1 MNNVSP
7 LPLTDKADVVRGVTF
22 SKGDA
27 VAEPREGYTPVLR
40 AGNIQSHLILNSDL
54 VYIPERMV
62 SEKQR
67 LRRGD
72 IVMCT
77 SSGSAD
83 IVGKTAFAN
92 QDWSGSF
99 GAFCAVVRPKLGKC
113 DPRYLFHYLQTPLF
127 REWTRNSSGV
137 GIKNIRKSELDSYE
151 VPFPSL
157 DEQRRIAAILDK
169 ADAVRRKRE
178 QALALADDFLRSAY
192 LNLVGLKHPDYQNWV
207 PASIESLAEEKR
219 GAIRSGPFGSALLH
233 SEFVDEGIA
242 VLGIDNA
249 VKNKFQ
255 WVERRFITH
264 EKYEE
269 LRRYRVYP
277 KDVIITI
284 MGTTGR
290 SAVVPDDV
298 PEAITTKHLASITCD
313 FDKILPEVLS
323 FSIHSDP
330 VVIDQIRA
338 ANKGAIMDGLNL
350 GIIRQIKIRRAPM
363 QQQRL
368 FADVLHKAHAAMHKM
383 SMPSGEGSELF
394 SALSQRAFCGEL

>member
-1 MNNVSP
+1 MNSVAPSP
-7 LPLTDKADVVRGVTF
+7 LADKADVVRGVTF

-40 AGNIQSHLILNSDL
+40 AGNIQGRLILDSDL
-54 VYIPERMV
+54 VYIPKQMV

-77 SSGSAD
+77 SSGSAE
-83 IVGKTAFAN
+83 IVGKTAFAEH
-92 QDWSGSF
+92 DWSGSF
-99 GAFCAVVRPKLGKC
+99 GAFCAVVRPKPGKC
-113 DPRYLFHYLQTPLF
+113 NPRYLFHYLQTPNF
-127 REWTRNSSGV
+127 RDWTRNSSGV

-151 VPFPSL
+151 VPFPGL
-157 DEQRRIAAILDK
+157 DEQRRIASILDQ
-169 ADAVRRKRE
+169 ADVIRRKRG

-192 LNLVGLKHPDYQNWV
+192 LHIVGMKHPEFLSWE
-207 PASIESLAEEKR
+207 PFPIESLAKDKR
-219 GAIRSGPFGSALLH
+219 GSIRSGPFGSALLH

-255 WVERRFITH
+255 WAERRFITR

-277 KDVIITI
+277 NDVIITI

-290 SAVVPDDV
+290 SAVVPDDI

-313 FDKILPEVLS
+313 PCKVLPEFLS
-323 FSIHSDP
+323 FAVHSDP

-350 GIIRQIKIRRAPM
+350 GIIRQIKIRKPPM
-363 QQQRL
+363 RQQRL
-368 FADVLHKAHAAMHKM
+368 FADLSRKTHAAIQKM
-383 SMPSGEGSELF
+383 TTPTGDGSDLF
-394 SALSQRAFCGEL
+394 ASLSQRAFRGEL

>member
-1 MNNVSP
+1 MNHVAQSP
-7 LPLTDKADVVRGVTF
+7 LNEKADVVRGVTF

-40 AGNIQSHLILNSDL
+40 AGNIQGHLILDSDL
-54 VYIPERMV
+54 VYIPEKMV
-62 SEKQR
+62 SAKQR

-77 SSGSAD
+77 SSGSAE
-83 IVGKTAFAN
+83 IVGKTAFAD

-99 GAFCAVVRPKLGKC
+99 GAFCAVVRPKAGRC
-113 DPRYLFHYLQTPLF
+113 NPRYLLHYLQAPTF

-137 GIKNIRKSELDSYE
+137 GIKNIKKSELDSYGI
-151 VPFPSL
+151 PFPGL

-169 ADAVRRKRE
+169 ADAIRRKRE
-178 QALALADDFLRSAY
+178 QTLALADDFLRSAY
-192 LNLVGLKHPDYQNWV
+192 LNLVGLKHPGYQSWE
-207 PASIESLAEEKR
+207 PFAIESLAEDKR
-219 GAIRSGPFGSALLH
+219 GSIRSGPFGSALLH
-233 SEFVDEGIA
+233 SEFVDGGIA

-255 WVERRFITH
+255 WAERRFITR

-290 SAVVPDDV
+290 SAVVPDDI

-313 FDKILPEVLS
+313 LGKVLPEVLS
-323 FSIHSDP
+323 FAIHSDP
-330 VVIDQIRA
+330 VLTDQIRA

-350 GIIRQIKIRRAPM
+350 GIIRQIKIRKPPM
-363 QQQRL
+363 RQQQL
-368 FADVLHKAHAAMHKM
+368 FADLLRKSHATIQKM
-383 SMPSGEGSELF
+383 ITPTADGSDLF
-394 SALSQRAFCGEL
+394 ASLSQRAFRGEL